1 MNLVPLNSISGYEDI
16 EGYFVTENGDIWSM
30 RQKEVLTKLNPS
42 IINGHKA
49 IWTEPRRKGR
59 KGKRRCLLV
68 GNLVAKA
75 FLPNLTN
82 SKRVCYIS
90 GDRMDCSVNNLSWE
104 REKKIKE
111 RIGIEKDIIMLDD
124 EVVKNFKK
132 LYEAMKIK
140 GYPIPTSN
148 EFISSFL
155 EEAMESYINKYGL
168 RRILYS
174 MDNN

>member
-1 MNLVPLNSISGYEDI
+1 VIATDFAAINTISGYEKFD
-16 EGYFVTENGDIWSM
+16 GYFVSKSGHIWSAK
-30 RQKEVLTKLNPS
+30 RKGGLVQLKEGLVKTN
-42 IINGHKA
+42 KA
-49 IWTEPRRKGR
+49 VWIYDRRKRR
-59 KGKRRCLLV
+59 KCILIA
-68 GNLVAKA
+68 NIVAKA

-82 SKRVCYIS
+82 SQRIAFLTD
-90 GDRMDCSVNNLSWE
+90 DRMDCSVNNLSWE

-111 RIGIEKDIIMLDD
+111 RTGIEKDIIMLDD

-174 MDNN
+174 MDNR